1 MELIQTL
8 FSVVGMFN
16 FVFSYRSKIY
26 NKMSKSK
33 VGLGI
38 MSPIMVPYVVYG
50 LIKLAREPDFVVILD
65 KCKEQKK
72 LDEFFY

>member
-16 FVFSYRSKIY
+16 FVFSHRSKIY

-33 VGLGI
+33 VGLWI

-50 LIKLAREPDFVVILD
+50 LIKLARDSDFAAILD